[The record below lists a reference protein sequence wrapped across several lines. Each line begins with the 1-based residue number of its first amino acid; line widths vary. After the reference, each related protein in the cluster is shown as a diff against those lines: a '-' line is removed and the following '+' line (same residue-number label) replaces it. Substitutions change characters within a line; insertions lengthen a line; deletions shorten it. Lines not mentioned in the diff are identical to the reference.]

1 MMRCERTLILFLA
14 LLMTNCTATPM
25 PAAPASAATITTTLS
40 LATTATPSPTAAI
53 TAIAKSAATATVP
66 MTMAARTRTSTE
78 TPGSAPRSAPT
89 WPPSPAPTATATAV
103 PEIPSV
109 TLTTNANLRAG
120 PGTAYPVIGGGQAG
134 QTLVITGRANGSVDG
149 RPVTW
154 WCTARGW
161 VAGFLVTANAA
172 AQTVPVMADVPPPPT
187 AEAQAEVKAEPTPT
201 PTSTSILTLTSASPQ
216 PDLVVLGPDTQYP
229 VRARVIRG
237 WDYEFADASTQ
248 YDIVV
253 YRDVFGMLAHQ
264 IDDDNV
270 QRYKGVSR
278 FAASGPIRITLID
291 AQPHPDPG
299 CPGWG
304 WAPDRDT
311 FVDPLGMSR
320 KPCRVEHSLFPTG
333 DGAGATLLMGWGYNA
348 GTTLAVGAAGPTLA
362 DLSTTVIADLLPRPL
377 NIGYS
382 APDYSQPLYRALGQ
396 ARREGERWVWSDPFV
411 QIVPDAR

>member
-1 MMRCERTLILFLA
+1 MMRCTQTLILFLT
-14 LLMTNCTATPM
+14 LLLTNCMATPTSPVRTSETMATVTLAVTATPR
-25 PAAPASAATITTTLS
+25 PAPTVTVSVTVPAMI
-40 LATTATPSPTAAI
+40 TAT
-53 TAIAKSAATATVP
+53 ATATVTATTVP
-66 MTMAARTRTSTE
+66 TPTPSVTATHLPTRQ
-78 TPGSAPRSAPT
+78 
-89 WPPSPAPTATATAV
+89 PSPAPPTATAT
-103 PEIPSV
+103 PEPPAV
-109 TLTTNANLRAG
+109 TLTANANLRAG
-120 PGTAYPVIGGGQAG
+120 PSTAYPVIGAGLAGQVLAITGQAAG
-134 QTLVITGRANGSVDG
+134 DVFG
-149 RPVTW
+149 RPITW
-154 WCTARGW
+154 WRTVRGW

-172 AQTVPVMADVPPPPT
+172 ARIVPIVTDMPPPPI
-187 AEAQAEVKAEPTPT
+187 AEAQAEVRAEPTPT
-201 PTSTSILTLTSASPQ
+201 PTSTSTLTLTSASPQ

>member
-1 MMRCERTLILFLA
+1 MMRCTQILILFLA
-14 LLMTNCTATPM
+14 LLLTNCMATPTSPVRTSETMTTVTLAVTATP
-25 PAAPASAATITTTLS
+25 
-40 LATTATPSPTAAI
+40 
-53 TAIAKSAATATVP
+53 
-66 MTMAARTRTSTE
+66 R
-78 TPGSAPRSAPT
+78 
-89 WPPSPAPTATATAV
+89 PAPTATASVTVPAVNTATATATVTATTV
-103 PEIPSV
+103 PTPTPSVTATHLPTRQPSPAPPTTTATPEAPMV

-120 PGTAYPVIGGGQAG
+120 PGPAYPVIGGGQAG
-134 QTLVITGRANGSVDG
+134 QTLVVTGRANGNVDG

-154 WCTARGW
+154 WRTARGW
-161 VAGFLVTANAA
+161 VAGSLVTTNAA
-172 AQTVPVMADVPPPPT
+172 AQTVPVVADVPPPPT
-187 AEAQAEVKAEPTPT
+187 VEVKVEVEPAPTPT
-201 PTSTSILTLTSASPQ
+201 LAAASALPL
-216 PDLVVLGPDTQYP
+216 PDLVVLGPNTQYP
-229 VRARVIRG
+229 VRARVVRG
-237 WDYEFADASTQ
+237 WDYELVDLASQ

-278 FAASGPIRITLID
+278 FTESGPIRITLVD

-304 WAPDRDT
+304 WVPDRDT

-320 KPCRVEHSLFPTG
+320 KPCRVEHSLFPAG
-333 DGAGATLLMGWGYNA
+333 DGAGATLLMGWGYHA

-362 DLSTTVIADLLPRPL
+362 DLSTTVIADMLPRPL

-411 QIVPDAR
+411 QIVPGAR

>member
-1 MMRCERTLILFLA
+1 MMRCTQTLILFLA
-14 LLMTNCTATPM
+14 LLLTSCM
-25 PAAPASAATITTTLS
+25 APARS
-40 LATTATPSPTAAI
+40 LAPTAETRATAVATFTGTPSPTPTATVIIAISASGTATATPTAAVTRV
-53 TAIAKSAATATVP
+53 TATRVPTRQPSLAPPAATATH
-66 MTMAARTRTSTE
+66 E
-78 TPGSAPRSAPT
+78 
-89 WPPSPAPTATATAV
+89 PPS
-103 PEIPSV
+103 I
-109 TLTTNANLRAG
+109 TLTTNAMLIAMRAG
-120 PGTAYPVIGGGQAG
+120 PGTAYPMIGGGQAG
-134 QTLVITGRANGSVDG
+134 QTLLVTGQANGSVAG
-149 RPVTW
+149 QPVTW
-154 WCTARGW
+154 WRTARGW
-161 VAGFLVTANAA
+161 IAGFLVTANAA
-172 AQTVPVMADVPPPPT
+172 AQTVPVVTDVPPPV
-187 AEAQAEVKAEPTPT
+187 EIKAEVKVEPTTT
-201 PTSTSILTLTSASPQ
+201 PISTLALTSASTSSSSL

-229 VRARVIRG
+229 VRARVVRG
-237 WDYEFADASTQ
+237 WDYELVDLASQ

-278 FAASGPIRITLID
+278 FTESGPIRITLVD

-333 DGAGATLLMGWGYNA
+333 DGAGATLLMGWGYHA

-362 DLSTTVIADLLPRPL
+362 DLSTTVIADMLPRPL

-411 QIVPDAR
+411 QIVPGAR